1 MERNVE
7 VQNVPADKFNDE
19 EAVQRAET
27 KVGSREEVE
36 SGNGFAMVV
45 QKSKPLPG
53 LVFLRDALDAL
64 EIARHCGFGD
74 VETEQ

>member
-7 VQNVPADKFNDE
+7 VQNVPAAMLNDE
-19 EAVQRAET
+19 EAVQRSET
-27 KVGSREEVE
+27 KVGNREEVE

-45 QKSKPLPG
+45 QKSKLLTG
-53 LVFLRDALDAL
+53 LVFLRDALEAL
-64 EIARHCGFGD
+64 EIARHGGFGD